1 MPNLRSGR
9 HGAVPLDA
17 LAPETLMEEE
27 PLHIGGSS
35 VEVTEPAFG
44 DSPENLTPPQ
54 QHPHGSREIQVPL
67 PNQSALKRS
76 NLEIG
81 PSVGEPSSKRA
92 PTTLAVH
99 PNVLDEATHITLDAL
114 VVEFML
120 KFAEHLSRNPF
131 RLLLLDRIVLQSDG
145 VLDSKSLPPLDDLIA
160 QHPEL
165 GDRLDE
171 AWEAQSFKEIRN
183 LEILLPTAQPAG
195 PPDPEAILDSQSSED
210 AAVKSWSSKYR
221 GDAANILYH
230 PLAWG
235 NREWSTSSPSSTL

>member
-1 MPNLRSGR
+1 MPNLRS
-9 HGAVPLDA
+9 
-17 LAPETLMEEE
+17 E

-44 DSPENLTPPQ
+44 DSPGNLTPPQ

-81 PSVGEPSSKRA
+81 PSV
-92 PTTLAVH
+92 
-99 PNVLDEATHITLDAL
+99 
-114 VVEFML
+114 
-120 KFAEHLSRNPF
+120 
-131 RLLLLDRIVLQSDG
+131 DG

-235 NREWSTSSPSSTL
+235 NREWSTSSPRSTL